1 MPLSIRFALATR
13 ERLSEEY
20 MRGRFLFKFILFFAV
35 SSLLLVSAASFFGAF
50 DTVGSFEL
58 EACVNETESESDEFA
73 TPKYR
78 TVVIDA
84 GHGGE
89 DGGASSA
96 SGLIEK
102 DVNLAIAL
110 LLRDML
116 RSEGIDVVMTRED
129 DRLLYDRNTDYKGRK
144 KKLDLAARL
153 AIADGTPDAIL
164 VSIHMNTFTVPK
176 YSGLQV
182 WYSPSSPDSAV
193 LAEFIRKENQS
204 TLQPDNYRQ
213 NKAATSA
220 INLLYSAKCPA
231 VLVECGF
238 LSNPEEASRFETD
251 EYRQMVAQMLSK
263 AVTKFLRQA
272 E

>member
-1 MPLSIRFALATR
+1 MKQVFLIKFIIFVLLSTLAASALAYFTGAYSFSSNQSL
-13 ERLSEEY
+13 E
-20 MRGRFLFKFILFFAV
+20 ITDVDV
-35 SSLLLVSAASFFGAF
+35 SI
-50 DTVGSFEL
+50 
-58 EACVNETESESDEFA
+58 
-73 TPKYR
+73 PKYS

-96 SGLIEK
+96 AGLVEK
-102 DVNLAIAL
+102 HVNLEIAIM
-110 LLRDML
+110 LRDML
-116 RSEGIDVVMTRED
+116 TASGVDVVMTRED

-153 AIADGTPDAIL
+153 AIADGTPDCIL
-164 VSIHMNTFTVPK
+164 VSIHMNSFTDPI
-176 YSGLQV
+176 YYGLQV
-182 WYSPSSPDSAV
+182 WYSQSSPDSAV
-193 LAEFIRKENQS
+193 LAELIRKENQS
-204 TLQPDNYRQ
+204 ALQPDNHRQ

-238 LSNPEEASRFETD
+238 LSNPEEARLFETE
-251 EYRQMVAQMLSK
+251 EYRQRVAQMLTE